1 MSLICSP
8 WATETELDAC
18 CTTTGTTQQKTDALQ
33 AASEI
38 LYALSGR
45 QYSGSCSETLRPCS
59 GGSALP
65 GFSWGR
71 WTYPWL
77 PIRSGGSWV
86 NIGPACGCHI
96 AYDCACSGIPQVN
109 LGRSDVTAIYTVDIA
124 GVPLNSSSYR
134 LDEGRYLVRT
144 DGEMW
149 PCCQDL
155 SKDIGEA
162 GTWFIETEYGLAPP
176 QMGKNAATKLACEL
190 VKACT
195 GADCD
200 LPQRVTNI
208 ARQGV
213 SLTLLDPQDFLSE
226 GRTGMYEVDLFI
238 KAVNP
243 NGLSRRASA
252 WSPEVA
258 GKGRRVGVI
267 GS

>member
-1 MSLICSP
+1 MICSP
-8 WATETELDAC
+8 WLTPTDLVACGCPDATASQINSAIET
-18 CTTTGTTQQKTDALQ
+18 
-33 AASEI
+33 ASEV

-59 GGSALP
+59 GGSMEP
-65 GFSWGR
+65 GFSWSR
-71 WTYPWL
+71 WTYPWY

-86 NIGPACGCHI
+86 NIGPNCGCHI
-96 AYDCACSGIPQVN
+96 SYECGCGGIPQVN
-109 LGRSDVTAIYTVDIA
+109 LGRSDVTAVYAVDIA
-124 GVPLNSSSYR
+124 GTTLNSSSYR

-149 PCCQDL
+149 PCCQNLWKDL
-155 SKDIGEA
+155 GEA
-162 GTWFIETEYGLAPP
+162 GTWYIELEYGTQPP
-176 QMGKNAATKLACEL
+176 TMGKAAATKLALEL

-213 SLTLLDPQDFLSE
+213 TLTLLDPQDFLSE

-238 KAVNP
+238 KSVNP
-243 NGLSRRASA
+243 HGLTRRASA

-258 GKGRRVGVI
+258 GKGRRVGSI